1 MNVKTAS
8 LSQKNFDIISGI
20 IIVVLSILLFIYSAA
35 AVVVVLLILAIIMIF
50 LGITHLM
57 NIRSEVQNS
66 KVGVNL
72 KFKRS
77 NLIANYFIA
86 VLELLMGIILIIG
99 LSYDPIGTAIISIRL
114 VGFVIF
120 LIGLSTLYKSSKN
133 YDYRKE
139 YRSFLMLIGVITII
153 FGLLIV
159 FIPTIGFNI
168 VTIVVALPLLFIGII
183 KALKGI
189 LS

>member
-1 MNVKTAS
+1 MSMKTTF
-8 LSQKNFDIISGI
+8 LSPKNFNIISGI
-20 IIVVLSILLFIYSAA
+20 IIIVLSILIFIYSAA
-35 AVVVVLLILAIIMIF
+35 AVVFVLLILAIIMIF

-66 KVGVNL
+66 KGGGYL

-77 NLIANYFIA
+77 NLIFNYLIVA
-86 VLELLMGIILIIG
+86 LELLMGIVLTIG
-99 LSYDPIGTAIISIRL
+99 LIYDPIGTAVISIRL

-120 LIGLSTLYKSSKN
+120 LIGLYTLYLGSKN
-133 YDYRKE
+133 YEYRKE
-139 YRSFLMLIGVITII
+139 FRSILVIIGSLTII

-168 VTIVVALPLLFIGII
+168 IAVLVALPLLFIGMIRT
-183 KALKGI
+183 LKGI

>member
-1 MNVKTAS
+1 MNMKTTSSAP
-8 LSQKNFDIISGI
+8 NFFNMFSGI
-20 IIVVLSILLFIYSAA
+20 IIIVLSILLFIYSAA
-35 AVVVVLLILAIIMIF
+35 AVVFVLLILAIIMIF

-57 NIRSEVQNS
+57 NIRSEVQKS
-66 KVGVNL
+66 KGGGYL

-77 NLIANYFIA
+77 NLIFNYLIVA
-86 VLELLMGIILIIG
+86 LELLMGIILTIG
-99 LSYDPIGTAIISIRL
+99 LIYDPIGTAVISIRL

-120 LIGLSTLYKSSKN
+120 LIGLSTLYKGSKN

-139 YRSFLMLIGVITII
+139 FRSILMLIGVITII
-153 FGLLIV
+153 FGLMIV

-168 VTIVVALPLLFIGII
+168 VTIVVALPLLFIGMIRT
-183 KALKGI
+183 LKGI